1 MEKRFV
7 EREIYSVDRMYVM
20 MPCEVVAE
28 GQNWIVTK
36 RPEFYEGKQE
46 ADRYYVEYNG
56 KRACSVFNNPIEAI
70 LEAIGKIYG
79 DEHLGKNVSQ
89 FSYYAYGMLEGIPS
103 YN

>member
-7 EREIYSVDRMYVM
+7 DCKVWFKSGYRM

-36 RPEFYEGKQE
+36 RPNFDEGKQVD
-46 ADRYYVEYNG
+46 DRYCVEYNG
-56 KRACSVFNNPIEAI
+56 KQSCNIFNNPTEAI
-70 LEAIGKIYG
+70 LEAIGRVYG

-89 FSYYAYGMLEGIPS
+89 FHAFAYAMLEGMPS
-103 YN
+103 YE